1 MISYRPL
8 RINLTAVTAL
18 CAALII
24 VPTVGQTDGFQ
35 SSDLP
40 SIGNPADQYL
50 SPIQEA
56 KLGAEFYRSV
66 YRAGAVLEDPEVS
79 NYIQHLGNVLVN
91 SLGSGAHDYTF
102 FVVNDSA
109 INAFAVPGG
118 YVGVNAGLI
127 LASDTES
134 QLASVMAH
142 EIAHVSQRHIARQIA
157 NMNSTQIPTLGA
169 IFAGML
175 LAAGGS
181 GEAGMALMS
190 TGMALQQQQYLNFS
204 REHEIEAD
212 RIGLGLLYRA
222 GFDPTGMPQFFRTLQ
237 RNRFSSNLKQ
247 FAFLMTHPLDH
258 VRIAEAQGAID
269 RLPKQ
274 QHSNSNNYLFAKAR
288 LQAVTANQP
297 VDLARKIEKT
307 LQKESSKK
315 PAVIDLYAFSQALE
329 LASEFRRANAT
340 LNKIDEFDEENIPL
354 QLGRIRSL
362 LNSKQ
367 TESAIRILHQLMKI
381 YPDNFAVNY
390 YYAKAMLDSGKYAE
404 GCKELKQF
412 LLKNPTPIMGVHKLM
427 AELYNANGQ
436 GIESKRT
443 MSEYYYNTGNFN
455 GAVFQLRE
463 ALKEPNLDY
472 ITRSQIEL
480 RLRELTQMTRT

>member
-1 MISYRPL
+1 MIASHPL
-8 RINLTAVTAL
+8 RCYLVSAVAACVAL
-18 CAALII
+18 AFAG
-24 VPTVGQTDGFQ
+24 VAGPAQGFQ
-35 SSDLP
+35 ASDLP
-40 SIGNPADQYL
+40 SIGNPADQFL

-56 KLGAEFYRSV
+56 KLGAEFFRSV

-79 NYIQHLGNVLVN
+79 NYIQHLGNELVN
-91 SLGSGAHDYTF
+91 SLGSGEHSFTF
-102 FVVNDSA
+102 FVVNDNA

-134 QLASVMAH
+134 QLASVVAH

-181 GEAGMALMS
+181 GEAGMALMT

-212 RIGLGLLYRA
+212 RVGLSILYRS

-237 RNRFSSNLKQ
+237 RQRFSPNLRQ
-247 FAFLMTHPLDH
+247 FAFLLTHPLDH
-258 VRIAEAQGAID
+258 VRIAEAQSAIG

-274 QHSNSNNYLFAKAR
+274 THPNSSHYLFTKAR
-288 LQAVTANQP
+288 LQALMASQPAELVRTIEKNLHKTAN
-297 VDLARKIEKT
+297 ET
-307 LQKESSKK
+307 G
-315 PAVIDLYAFSQALE
+315 VIDQYAFSQALE
-329 LASEFRRANAT
+329 LASDYHQAT
-340 LNKIDEFDEENIPL
+340 DVLAKIDKYDLESIPL
-354 QLGRIRSL
+354 QLGRARSL
-362 LNSKQ
+362 MNNKQ
-367 TESAIRILHQLMKI
+367 TDSAIKILQQLLKI
-381 YPDNFAVNY
+381 YPDNFSVNY
-390 YYAKAMLDSGKYAE
+390 YYAKALLNSGKYSH
-404 GCKELKQF
+404 GCKTLKQY
-412 LLKNPTPIMGVHKLM
+412 LLKNPAPIMEVHKLM

-443 MSEYYYNTGNFN
+443 MSEYYYHTGNFN
-455 GAVFQLRE
+455 GAVSQLRE
-463 ALKEPNLDY
+463 ALKDPDIDY

-480 RLRELTQMTRT
+480 RLRELTQMARS